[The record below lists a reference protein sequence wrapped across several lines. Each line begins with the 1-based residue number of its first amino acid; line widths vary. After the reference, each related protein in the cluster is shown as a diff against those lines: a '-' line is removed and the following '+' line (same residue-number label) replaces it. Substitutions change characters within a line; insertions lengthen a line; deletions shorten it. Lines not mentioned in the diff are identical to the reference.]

1 MIKLLTVLSLPAPYV
16 WRVSVA
22 IQKYVHVS
30 KWWLSLTYFGLFAV
44 LASLCMGVPGA
55 AGVLLWAYV
64 GRAELAYVW
73 RAAKADQPD
82 PSGVMPKEY
91 AFLWATGATFVAIT
105 FLLAGLFVGFALQGR
120 ATVFTLGDVVAHVLF
135 VAGAFTAVGPGVPP
149 SERITLFAPAQEI
162 A

>member
-1 MIKLLTVLSLPAPYV
+1 MIALLTVLSLPAPYV
-16 WRVSVA
+16 WCVSVA
-22 IQKYVHVS
+22 IQKYAHVS

-44 LASLCMGVPGA
+44 LIPVCTGVPGA

-64 GRAELAYVW
+64 YHDELAYVW

-91 AFLWATGATFVAIT
+91 VFLWAAGAIFVAFT
-105 FLLAGLFVGFALQGR
+105 LLHAGLFAGIALQGL
-120 ATVFTLGDVVAHVLF
+120 ATVFTLGDVIAHVLF

-149 SERITLFAPAQEI
+149 SERITLFTPAQET